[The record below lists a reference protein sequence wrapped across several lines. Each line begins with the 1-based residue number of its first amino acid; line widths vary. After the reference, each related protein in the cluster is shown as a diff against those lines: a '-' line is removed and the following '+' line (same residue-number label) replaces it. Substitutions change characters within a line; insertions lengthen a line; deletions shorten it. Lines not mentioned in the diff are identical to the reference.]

1 MPNLDLALSYPSVV
15 IVPGEEWVLAG
26 TVQLEGTTTAQNL
39 TGYTVKGN
47 VQIGST
53 NTLNTGAYAVVV
65 AASGTFTW
73 TLSMA
78 QTAAYAPNSWGTI
91 VLYLDHATT
100 DSLHIATIGFRT
112 SAESIV

>member
-1 MPNLDLALSYPSVV
+1 MPNLDLATLPTSVV
-15 IVPGEEWVLAG
+15 IVPGEEFVIAG
-26 TVQLEGTTTAQNL
+26 TVQLEGTSTAQNL

-65 AASGTFTW
+65 AANGTFTW

-78 QTAAYAPNSWGTI
+78 LTGAYASNSWGTI

-112 SAESIV
+112 SAEII

>member
-1 MPNLDLALSYPSVV
+1 MPNLDLALNYPNTV

-26 TVQLEGTTTAQNL
+26 TVQVEGTSTPQSLA
-39 TGYTVKGN
+39 GYTVKGN

-53 NTLNTGAYAVVV
+53 NTLNTGTYAVVV
-65 AASGTFTW
+65 GVAGTFTW

-78 QTAAYAPNSWGTI
+78 QTALYAPNSWGTI
-91 VLYLDHATT
+91 VLYLDHAST

-112 SAESIV
+112 SAETI

>member
-26 TVQLEGTTTAQNL
+26 TVQLEGTATAQNL
-39 TGYTVKGN
+39 TGYTVQSK
-47 VQIGST
+47 VTVGSVTLAT
-53 NTLNTGAYAVVV
+53 NGTYAAVI
-65 AASGTFTW
+65 AANGTFTW

-78 QTAAYAPNSWGTI
+78 QTGTFPSNSWGTI
-91 VLYLDHATT
+91 VLYLDHAST

-112 SAESIV
+112 SAESIP

>member
-26 TVQLEGTTTAQNL
+26 TVQLEGTSTVQNL
-39 TGYTVKGN
+39 TNYTVKGN

-53 NTLNTGAYAVVV
+53 NTLNTGTYAPVIAVQ
-65 AASGTFTW
+65 GTFTW
-73 TLSMA
+73 TLSMG

>member
-26 TVQLEGTTTAQNL
+26 TVHLEGTSTAQNL
-39 TGYTVKGN
+39 TGYTVNGN

-73 TLSMA
+73 TLSA
-78 QTAAYAPNSWGTI
+78 ALTSAYAANSWGTI
-91 VLYLDHATT
+91 VLYLDHTTT
-100 DSLHIATIGFRT
+100 DSLHIATICFRT
-112 SAESIV
+112 SAETI

>member
-1 MPNLDLALSYPSVV
+1 
-15 IVPGEEWVLAG
+15 
-26 TVQLEGTTTAQNL
+26 
-39 TGYTVKGN
+39 
-47 VQIGST
+47 
-53 NTLNTGAYAVVV
+53 VV

-78 QTAAYAPNSWGTI
+78 QTAAYASNSWGTI

-112 SAESIV
+112 SAETI

>member
-1 MPNLDLALSYPSVV
+1 
-15 IVPGEEWVLAG
+15 
-26 TVQLEGTTTAQNL
+26 
-39 TGYTVKGN
+39 
-47 VQIGST
+47 
-53 NTLNTGAYAVVV
+53 VV

-78 QTAAYAPNSWGTI
+78 QTAAYPSNSWGTI
-91 VLYLDHATT
+91 VLYLDHAST

>member
-1 MPNLDLALSYPSVV
+1 MPNLDLALSYPSLV

-26 TVQLEGTTTAQNL
+26 TVQLEGGSTVQNL

-53 NTLNTGAYAVVV
+53 NTLNTGTYAPVI
-65 AASGTFTW
+65 AFQGTFTW
-73 TLSMA
+73 TLSAA
-78 QTAAYAPNSWGTI
+78 QTALYAPNSWGTI
-91 VLYLDHATT
+91 VLYLDHAST

>member
-1 MPNLDLALSYPSVV
+1 MPNVDLALSYPGVV

-26 TVQLEGTTTAQNL
+26 TVQLEGTATAQNL

-53 NTLNTGAYAVVV
+53 NTLNTGTYAAVIAVQ
-65 AASGTFTW
+65 GTFTW

-78 QTAAYAPNSWGTI
+78 QTAAYASNSWGTI
-91 VLYLDHATT
+91 VLYLDHAST

-112 SAESIV
+112 SAETI